1 MQRRVEIIT
10 RHINNSVNQAYLDGY
25 LSPTLYFVD
34 GKVLEPTAFGQS
46 FEGKWG
52 PLEGSKVIANVNGF
66 GDNGFHLPFKTG
78 EENNYQV
85 GPITAVDEGGSYHL
99 PYARRITN
107 SVTGGE
113 AALQRNTTAFNV
125 QQATLSCWVKQLSTN
140 NGTNIEKRCYLYAEA
155 LDNNNRTEFVVDS
168 NGKLMLVQRST
179 NVVWHGSI
187 VNPDEWTHVVYKIV
201 GTKCT
206 PYING
211 ISLGEQ
217 NAADALGD
225 LGKGHKGRIGF
236 TSANVYN
243 NFELTQLIFISDKA
257 YEPETFGY
265 KSASGEWVSKSIVQI
280 SNNIGNNYGQ
290 NGFYLDF
297 DPTTGGGYLA
307 DKSGNGNDFTES
319 TGRNTIEVTA
329 PNTPGSD
336 NITSLGLDDVS
347 AVSIGDYITE
357 VGNGNDGKG
366 TVAFIDDTL
375 KRVYLDA
382 NEPNWDVGSNIK
394 NDTIISIG
402 TDASGQGNHFYD
414 ENFETND
421 SVLDTPMK
429 NYAVLETGSNGN
441 LVATAAG
448 TNLTYTG
455 EAGTDYYYEADG
467 VGATHTGGSAF
478 SSTDG
483 VAYNFGQQPFVQTP
497 TVEGRLYQEWSQW
510 ARTPLGFALD
520 RIAKL
525 ESFIQNIVSRLTTL
539 EGN

>member
-1 MQRRVEIIT
+1 M
-10 RHINNSVNQAYLDGY
+10 
-25 LSPTLYFVD
+25 
-34 GKVLEPTAFGQS
+34 
-46 FEGKWG
+46 
-52 PLEGSKVIANVNGF
+52 NG
-66 GDNGFHLPFKTG
+66 H
-78 EENNYQV
+78 
-85 GPITAVDEGGSYHL
+85 
-99 PYARRITN
+99 
-107 SVTGGE
+107 
-113 AALQRNTTAFNV
+113 
-125 QQATLSCWVKQLSTN
+125 
-140 NGTNIEKRCYLYAEA
+140 
-155 LDNNNRTEFVVDS
+155 
-168 NGKLMLVQRST
+168 
-179 NVVWHGSI
+179 
-187 VNPDEWTHVVYKIV
+187 HVVYKIV

-336 NITSLGLDDVS
+336 NSTSLGLDDVS

-402 TDASGQGNHFYD
+402 TDASGNDNHFYD